1 MKTDTT
7 TMIFEQLRKGTVP
20 DEGHGA
26 FAVGIEPVINEL
38 LRNLESVSN
47 GEKKGNIKFLRG
59 NYGCG
64 KTFVAKYTLSL
75 AREKGFVTSFVV
87 ISPNDTQF
95 HNFQVVYHK
104 ICQNLHSNSAKSVGV
119 IADALDRWFGLIE
132 DSLINIE
139 NLSYDDPKFDD
150 AVINRFETEL
160 VSLLKDDVSQD
171 FLSVIRA
178 YFIAKQ
184 EGDVAKSGQLLSW
197 LSGSPNVSA
206 QAKKSAGI
214 KGEIDSKTA
223 LTYLKGILSILNS
236 AGYKGLM
243 IVLDEMETILRERRD
258 VREKSMTGL
267 RQITDAVEGFRGSL
281 WVFTGTEEFFDSPKG
296 VKGLQPLH
304 DRIGFQRVGEFVSLK
319 QAQLELKPMNHE
331 RLLNVSIRLR
341 DLYNPSE
348 NKDRLNQVVDK
359 DFLEK
364 FVNLFTDGFKGQLGV
379 VPRIYIRSLI
389 NIFDLVVEN
398 EDFDPKKELKLPDD
412 AKEELAKA
420 SRIADDVEE
429 SPYAEVSF

>member
-1 MKTDTT
+1 MNDVTKK
-7 TMIFEQLRKGTVP
+7 MIFEELRKGTVP
-20 DEGHGA
+20 EEGHSA
-26 FAVGIEPVINEL
+26 FAVGIDPVINEMM
-38 LRNLESVSN
+38 RNMESVST

-64 KTFVAKYTLSL
+64 KTFISKYTLSL

-104 ICQNLHSNSAKSVGV
+104 ICQNFQSESSKSVGV
-119 IADALDRWFGLIE
+119 LADALDRWFGIIE
-132 DSLINIE
+132 DTLINKE
-139 NLSYDDPKFDD
+139 NLKYDDPKFDQ
-150 AVINRFETEL
+150 AVIDRFETEL

-178 YFIAKQ
+178 YFFAKQ
-184 EGDVAKSGQLLSW
+184 EGDITKAGHLLSW

-236 AGYKGLM
+236 AGFKGLI

-267 RQITDAVEGFRGSL
+267 RQITDAVGSFRGSL
-281 WVFTGTEEFFDSPKG
+281 WIFTGTEEFFDSPKG

-304 DRIGFQRVGEFVSLK
+304 ERIAFQKVGEFVSLR
-319 QAQLELKPMNHE
+319 QAQLELKPLDTS
-331 RLLNVSIRLR
+331 RLLNIAIRLR
-341 DLYNPSE
+341 DLYPTE
-348 NKDRLNQVVDK
+348 NKTRINHAVNDEFLDRYVK
-359 DFLEK
+359 EI
-364 FVNLFTDGFKGQLGV
+364 TDGFRGQVGV
-379 VPRIYIRSLI
+379 VPRLFIRNLI
-389 NIFDLVVEN
+389 NIFDLVVDN
-398 EDFDPKKELKLPDD
+398 EDFDPAKELKIPEVT
-412 AKEELAKA
+412 AEEIEK
-420 SRIADDVEE
+420 SSKMADDIEE
-429 SPYAEVSF
+429 SPYSEVSF

>member
-1 MKTDTT
+1 MNDETKK
-7 TMIFEQLRKGTVP
+7 MIIEQLRKGTVP
-20 DEGHGA
+20 EEGHEA
-26 FAVGIEPVINEL
+26 FAVGVEPVINEMI
-38 LRNLESVSN
+38 RNMDSVST

-64 KTFVAKYTLSL
+64 KTFVSKYALSL

-87 ISPNDTQF
+87 VSPNDTQF

-104 ICQNLHSNSAKSVGV
+104 ICQNFQSESSKSVGV
-119 IADALDRWFGLIE
+119 IADALDRWFGMIE
-132 DSLINIE
+132 ETLLKTE
-139 NLSYDDPKFDD
+139 NLSYDDPKFDE

-178 YFIAKQ
+178 YFLAKQ
-184 EGDVAKSGQLLSW
+184 EGDIAKSGQLLSW

-206 QAKKSAGI
+206 QAKKFAGI

-223 LTYLKGILSILNS
+223 LTYLKGILSIFNS

-243 IVLDEMETILRERRD
+243 IIIDEMETILRERRD

-267 RQITDAVEGFRGSL
+267 RQITDAVESFRGSL

-304 DRIGFQRVGEFVSLK
+304 DRIGFQKVGEYVSLK
-319 QAQLELKPMNHE
+319 QAQLELKPANDD
-331 RLLNVSIRLR
+331 RLLSISIRLR
-341 DLYNPSE
+341 DLYPSE
-348 NKDRLNQVVDK
+348 NKNRINEVISN
-359 DFLEK
+359 DFLKK
-364 FVNLFTDGFKGQLGV
+364 FVGVYTDGFKGQLGV
-379 VPRIYIRSLI
+379 VPRIFIRGLI
-389 NIFDLVVEN
+389 NILDLVAEH
-398 EDFDPKKELKLPDD
+398 EDFDPSKELKLPED
-412 AKEELAKA
+412 AKEELARA
-420 SRIADDVEE
+420 SKLADDSQE
-429 SPYAEVSF
+429 SPYAEVAF